1 MLKYYI
7 LIISILHISVSI
19 TVSQIQSRFDRLDEF
34 VDSAFTDG
42 LSNSLIKGGAVAIVS
57 VDSSLI
63 SKGYGLSGS
72 NNDIPISANNS
83 IFQIGSIG
91 KVFTSLAVLQLVDEG
106 KLDLDTDIKN
116 YLSEIS
122 IDNSYKEIITL
133 RHLLTHTAGFDER
146 LIGYA
151 ARSKKTIEPLK
162 EHLIRRM
169 PKRYVEPGQEISY
182 SNYGYAL
189 AGYII
194 EKTSGIEFTD
204 YVNQRILKPL
214 QMSRSGYNV
223 QNSKWAH
230 AMSDQILTG
239 YKKNKSGF
247 LDLPNFYRHPIPAGG
262 INSTADDMAFF
273 MMMMLNQGG
282 FRNNRILSR
291 ENCQEMFKRQFSNH
305 PELGGYSLGFEEQL
319 LNGHIAF
326 SKGGAVPGFRAIMI
340 IYPELELGLFA
351 CVNVND
357 DAFLERF
364 VDKFHN
370 KYIHDISNKLNV
382 PPYKTDIKR
391 YVGSYRENR
400 YSRHD
405 IEDIVALVYTK
416 LWKDDS
422 GDIASY
428 EDGAVQLYKPIEPL
442 IFQNQ
447 YDKTRLMVFH
457 EDADGTITGMS
468 RGNKFAG
475 TILPAKYEKL
485 KWYETHNYVNEAIG
499 FIIIGIMGYL
509 LFPLF
514 LLLVNI
520 ARLKKSSFYRGK
532 FLSLGANIAAL
543 TFALLTVVYIS
554 MYFFPVLKAM
564 KTAELYYGMD
574 PTLIK
579 FHYIPFLLI
588 GILIYIIYAN
598 YKVWLSNS
606 GVLLSRV
613 YYSLFTI
620 CSIAWLLFLHD
631 WHFIGFNF

>member
-1 MLKYYI
+1 MGPFLRLLLSLVFINCSVTYGQSQFET
-7 LIISILHISVSI
+7 ISH
-19 TVSQIQSRFDRLDEF
+19 F
-34 VDSAFTDG
+34 VDSAFEVG
-42 LSNSLIKGGAVAIVS
+42 LENSLIKGGVVS
-57 VDSSLI
+57 VVSTDSLLL
-63 SKGYGLSGS
+63 SKGYGSSDSINQTQISS
-72 NNDIPISANNS
+72 NRSLL
-83 IFQIGSIG
+83 QIGSIG
-91 KVFTSLAVLQLVDEG
+91 KVFTTIAVLQLVDEG
-106 KLDLDTDIKN
+106 RLDLDKDI
-116 YLSEIS
+116 
-122 IDNSYKEIITL
+122 NSYLADVNIDDSYDEIITL
-133 RHLLTHTAGFDER
+133 RQLLSHTAGFDER

-151 ARSKKTIEPLK
+151 ARSKDKIEPLK
-162 EHLIRRM
+162 DHLIRRM
-169 PKRYVEPGQEISY
+169 PKRYVKPGIEISY

-189 AGYII
+189 AGYIV
-194 EKTSGIEFTD
+194 EKISGISFTD
-204 YVNQRILKPL
+204 YVHQKILQPM
-214 QMSRSGYNV
+214 QMNSSGYNV
-223 QNSKWAH
+223 QSFDRSQNNPNQLIK
-230 AMSDQILTG
+230 G
-239 YKKNKSGF
+239 YKNTKLGF
-247 LDLPNFYRHPIPAGG
+247 SELPNFYGHPIPAGG
-262 INSTADDMAFF
+262 IYSSANDMADF
-273 MMMMLNQGG
+273 MQMLLNQGN
-282 FRNNRILSR
+282 FRNNRILSEEKSR
-291 ENCQEMFKRQFSNH
+291 KLFTRQFSNH
-305 PELGGYSLGFEEQL
+305 SLLSGYSLGLEEQL
-319 LNGHIAF
+319 IKGHIAF

-340 IYPELELGLFA
+340 IYPDLGLGIFA

-357 DAFLERF
+357 DSFLEDF
-364 VDKFHN
+364 VDGFHN
-370 KYIHDISNKLNV
+370 KYVKKVDVNGQNPTTRIDV
-382 PPYKTDIKR
+382 DRFT
-391 YVGSYRENR
+391 GSYRENR

-405 IEDIVALVYTK
+405 IEDIVSLVYTN

-554 MYFFPVLKAM
+554 MYFFPVIKAM

-574 PTLIK
+574 SSLIK
-579 FHYIPFLLI
+579 FHYIPFILL
-588 GILIYIIYAN
+588 GLLMYIIYAN
-598 YKVWLSNS
+598 YKIWSFKS
-606 GVLLSRV
+606 GMLISRV
-613 YYSLFTI
+613 YYSIFTL
-620 CSIAWLLFLHD
+620 CSIAWVLFLQE